1 MANTLTNMQG
11 RTMAEAA
18 IVEANGIL
26 TNIAAFSTGL
36 NKEAGQKGDTVR
48 VPIISA
54 VEAADFDSV
63 SNNYAAG
70 VHTDEGVDVPVNKHK
85 VAKAAYS
92 DIEFSE
98 SPVDFWEKKGISCG
112 RGLAKAVVK
121 ETFALIN
128 GTFLKKAD
136 VALAEFNKKYVTTLV
151 TLAED
156 NDIDPAEATLTLQGV
171 YFSALLAE
179 LDSNVYG
186 GNDAIQSGKIP
197 NLFGF
202 GQIVRAPL
210 LKSANPELAGF
221 ISLPQS
227 IGIGFR
233 YLQPQSAKVYEETG
247 MAYDDASGVLFG
259 IRRFGEPSTGNN
271 HLAYEALYG
280 SKALDRKALIRLIAA

>member
-112 RGLAKAVVK
+112 RGFWRKLWS
-121 ETFALIN
+121 
-128 GTFLKKAD
+128 KK
-136 VALAEFNKKYVTTLV
+136 
-151 TLAED
+151 
-156 NDIDPAEATLTLQGV
+156 
-171 YFSALLAE
+171 LL
-179 LDSNVYG
+179 L
-186 GNDAIQSGKIP
+186 
-197 NLFGF
+197 
-202 GQIVRAPL
+202 
-210 LKSANPELAGF
+210 
-221 ISLPQS
+221 
-227 IGIGFR
+227 
-233 YLQPQSAKVYEETG
+233 
-247 MAYDDASGVLFG
+247 
-259 IRRFGEPSTGNN
+259 
-271 HLAYEALYG
+271 
-280 SKALDRKALIRLIAA
+280 